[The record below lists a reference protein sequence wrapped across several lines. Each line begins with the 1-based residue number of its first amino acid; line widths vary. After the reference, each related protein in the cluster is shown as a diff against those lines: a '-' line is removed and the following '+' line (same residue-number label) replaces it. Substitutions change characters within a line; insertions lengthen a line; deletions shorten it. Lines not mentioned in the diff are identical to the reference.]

1 MSRWLIASE
10 EPKGTVNE
18 SNYSK
23 THTDNIDTVSQSGVN
38 IIPNQV
44 IENNPGYSPKDTK
57 PAESTNKSLI
67 DPAYTNNDSLTNL

>member
-23 THTDNIDTVSQSGVN
+23 TQTDNTGTLSVLEKDIFPN
-38 IIPNQV
+38 EEKII
-44 IENNPGYSPKDTK
+44 NPGYSNQDT
-57 PAESTNKSLI
+57 
-67 DPAYTNNDSLTNL
+67 DPTQAPLDVPIEPIVDGIQK